1 MDDGGYDDSDDGN
14 DDQMCFPREI
24 IIRFVY
30 IAVLLNF
37 IMWKVFYTRWLE
49 DGIGPIAVWDLMEK
63 KYYYKGYVTKKT
75 EASY

>member
-1 MDDGGYDDSDDGN
+1 VDDGGYDDSDDGN

-37 IMWKVFYTRWLE
+37 IM
-49 DGIGPIAVWDLMEK
+49 
-63 KYYYKGYVTKKT
+63 
-75 EASY
+75 